1 MGLNILRISLF
12 QEKSSSFAPAIG
24 NEYDKEDE
32 KERSNTLGV
41 KEERVVLCVL

>member
-24 NEYDKEDE
+24 NEYYKEDE
-32 KERSNTLGV
+32 KERSNT
-41 KEERVVLCVL
+41 